1 MKRKFSR
8 LITAFFVC
16 AMILSICAV
25 PAMAVTK
32 SEFNDGDYC
41 TVRIDQKLLDKRG
54 KQYAKVTLRTYD
66 ALSFKTS
73 GKVVVTMTDEDG
85 NYIWSG
91 VKTCGVTLKLGD
103 DHPVY
108 RIYVSV
114 YYEDCPDWDVITQG
128 DNFTNAGKCASWKFL
143 NAKSCSIS

>member
-1 MKRKFSR
+1 MKKR
-8 LITAFFVC
+8 LLALLLTVMVFASVF
-16 AMILSICAV
+16 AL

-66 ALSFKTS
+66 VLSWKTS

-108 RIYVSV
+108 RIYVDV
-114 YYEDCPDWDVITQG
+114 YYEDCADWDVITQG
-128 DNFTNAGKCASWKFL
+128 NNFTNAGKCASWKFL
-143 NAKSCSIS
+143 NEKDCSIS